1 MRIRDVTFRC
11 WKSHPGVRQS
21 PAEMVL
27 LKSIVGRL
35 KSRAATTP
43 LTDQAEIGRLYSK
56 WRVRILYATTGGY
69 AVFYF
74 VRNNLSIATPAITKE
89 FAISNTAWGAM
100 LGASGLV
107 YGISKFSSGLLADA
121 LNPRFLLPV
130 GLFLSAL
137 ANVFFGFGKGMGYF
151 TVLWMLNSVFSG
163 VGVPP
168 CARLLKHWFG
178 PREIGRAWGVWNSS
192 HQIGS
197 AIIVVVAGFLVAHY
211 GWRSAFLVPAAVAI
225 AASFWLHNRLADS
238 PESLGLPSIED
249 HQARSEPGAGGA
261 ERGRTDI
268 AGFWDMFR
276 RRILTNK
283 GVWIVSIANFFVYVV
298 RIGIVNWS
306 PKYLTEAKHL
316 TLASASVC
324 VLSFEI
330 AGMFGAFASGWL
342 SDSVFKGRRG
352 PVSAGFMF
360 VLIGLVLALFRVTN
374 GDALTLGLIFAGLGF
389 FVYGPQM
396 LVAVA
401 ATDFST
407 KEASASAVGLTGLLG
422 YLGVTFCGP
431 ATGILVDKFGW
442 GAALWLY
449 AASAAIGFVLLATTW
464 NRKANLA
471 ET

>member
-1 MRIRDVTFRC
+1 M
-11 WKSHPGVRQS
+11 
-21 PAEMVL
+21 AL
-27 LKSIVGRL
+27 LKSIVGSL
-35 KSRAATTP
+35 KSRAAATP
-43 LTDQAEIGRLYSK
+43 LRDRAEIGRLYSK

-74 VRNNLSIATPAITKE
+74 VRNNLSIAAPAITRE
-89 FAISNTAWGAM
+89 FAISNAVWGTM
-100 LGASGLV
+100 LGLSGLV
-107 YGISKFSSGLLADA
+107 YGISKFSSGLLADVF
-121 LNPRFLLPV
+121 NPRFLLPA

-137 ANVFFGFGKGMGYF
+137 ANIFFGFGRGMGYF
-151 TVLWMLNSVFSG
+151 TALWMLNSVFSG

-168 CARLLKHWFG
+168 CARLLKHWFA
-178 PREIGRAWGVWNSS
+178 PREIGRAWGVWNAS

-197 AIIVVVAGFLVAHY
+197 AVIVVAAGCLVVHC
-211 GWRSAFLVPAAVAI
+211 GWRSAFFVPAAVAI

-238 PESLGLPSIED
+238 PESLGLPAIED
-249 HQARSEPGAGGA
+249 HQAPPGADAGMGGRARGEPG
-261 ERGRTDI
+261 
-268 AGFWDMFR
+268 GFWGMIR
-276 RRILTNK
+276 RRILTNR
-283 GVWIVSIANFFVYVV
+283 GVWLVSIANFFVYVV

-316 TLASASVC
+316 TLGSASVC

-330 AGMFGAFASGWL
+330 AGMFGAFVSGWL
-342 SDSVFKGRRG
+342 SDGVFRGRRG

-407 KEASASAVGLTGLLG
+407 KEAAASAVGLTGLLG

-442 GAALWLY
+442 NAALWLY
-449 AASAAIGFVLLATTW
+449 AASAAIGFILLATTW
-464 NRKANLA
+464 NRKASD
-471 ET
+471 